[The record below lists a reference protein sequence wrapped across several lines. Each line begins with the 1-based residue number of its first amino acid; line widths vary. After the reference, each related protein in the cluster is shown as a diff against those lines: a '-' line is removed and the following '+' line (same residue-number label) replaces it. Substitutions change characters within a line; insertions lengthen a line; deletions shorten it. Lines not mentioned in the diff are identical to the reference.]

1 MCKIR
6 RLRNHKSGNR
16 IGGENVQEILA
27 TVKSLQEIEAIVSSQ
42 TATQSDVHSILISKF
57 IKNQSALATKT
68 INFNTT
74 GLKLIDYVFYGN
86 GTGDLDSGTDMYKI
100 PIITRIPPEEIT
112 WSQLS
117 VYPDPDGTVKTSS
130 TSTKQKSVICEV
142 EPDTTYTL
150 HIDIDS
156 SSASYNRIM
165 GRVAGFSVSP
175 SVGDSWLW
183 LDTTLTKAKTI
194 TNVFTTDSNT
204 HYVMIYVSYSIDD
217 ISSIL
222 SNMYLCKD
230 RDYTVTFSLETPL
243 APSQSISKSES
254 NVNIKAHIGD
264 NILFTDVTTA
274 PLRMYI
280 RYEDGDT

>member
-1 MCKIR
+1 M
-6 RLRNHKSGNR
+6 
-16 IGGENVQEILA
+16 QEILA

-165 GRVAGFSVSP
+165 GRVAGFSGSP

-217 ISSIL
+217 ISTIL
-222 SNMYLCKD
+222 SKMYLCKD
-230 RDYTVTFSLETPL
+230 RDYTVTFSLEAPL
-243 APSQSISKSES
+243 AQNQSISRAAAD
-254 NVNIKAHIGD
+254 VNIKTHIGD
-264 NILFTDVTTA
+264 NTMIFDVETA
-274 PLRMYI
+274 PLRTYI
-280 RYEDGDT
+280 RYEDGD